1 MKQNAPKP
9 WSNILKNAAAAG
21 VVMLLLV
28 VLTFGLF
35 RWITRH
41 GEEIMVPNVVGMP
54 LDNAIESLANE
65 SLQGVFADTLFDVP
79 DSLKEVPKGHVLEQ
93 IPLSGSSAKG
103 GRKVRLFVRA
113 LGEARIHV
121 PDYHSMSLRALQA
134 DFQERGFVIQQ
145 ILAADRSKPKL
156 EMNPPVLDVLFK
168 GKKLKPGSRIE
179 KGSKV
184 VVIVDPLHNQTL
196 APNSAETDFEIPL
209 E

>member
-1 MKQNAPKP
+1 MKQNAAKP

-21 VVMLLLV
+21 LVMLVLV
-28 VLTFGLF
+28 VLTFALF

-41 GEEIMVPNVVGMP
+41 GEEIAVPKVVGMP
-54 LDNAIESLANE
+54 LENGIEALDDAMLE
-65 SLQGVFADTLFDVP
+65 GIFADTIFDVP
-79 DSLKEVPKGHVLEQ
+79 DSLKEIPKGHILEQ
-93 IPLSGSSAKG
+93 IPAAGSLAKG

-134 DFQERGFVIQQ
+134 DFKERGFVVQQ
-145 ILAADRSKPKL
+145 ILASDRSKPKL

-168 GKKLKPGSRIE
+168 GRKLKPGSRIE

-184 VVIVDPLHNQTL
+184 IVIVDPLHNQT
-196 APNSAETDFEIPL
+196 ATPDSTVTNFEIPL

>member
-9 WSNILKNAAAAG
+9 WSNILKNAAAAS

-54 LDNAIESLANE
+54 LENAIESLANA

-184 VVIVDPLHNQTL
+184 VVIVDPLLNQTL